1 MGDPGSIPGR
11 AIKAPNNFKT
21 SLHRKERQL
30 HSGAFTDSLTAVF
43 YFALNEKEVA
53 LLDGLT
59 VKQRKFVA
67 EYVKTGN
74 ATKSALSAGY
84 SEKTAARTGS
94 ENLQKPLIKQAID
107 AKMAEIESHKI
118 MDAVEYLQT
127 LTSIARGET
136 TEEQLANNG
145 DVVTLKTRT
154 SDRLAALRELGKRF
168 PASSEIEQKAM
179 LQKLIADQRR
189 ADAEASI
196 AEAKAKAIASGDED
210 KTLALEKVLDALEK
224 AVSDGSE

>member
-1 MGDPGSIPGR
+1 M
-11 AIKAPNNFKT
+11 
-21 SLHRKERQL
+21 
-30 HSGAFTDSLTAVF
+30 AFLDELTA
-43 YFALNEKEVA
+43 
-53 LLDGLT
+53 
-59 VKQRKFVA
+59 KQRKFVA

-74 ATKSALSAGY
+74 ATQSYINAGYKVKSEKSAN
-84 SEKTAARTGS
+84 AAASQILR
-94 ENLQKPLIKQAID
+94 NIKVKKAINE
-107 AKMAEIESHKI
+107 KMAEIESHKI

-168 PASSEIEQKAM
+168 PVSEMEQKTM

-189 ADAEASI
+189 AEAEASI
-196 AEAKAKAIASGDED
+196 AEAKAKAIASADED

>member
-1 MGDPGSIPGR
+1 M
-11 AIKAPNNFKT
+11 
-21 SLHRKERQL
+21 
-30 HSGAFTDSLTAVF
+30 
-43 YFALNEKEVA
+43 A
-53 LLDGLT
+53 LLDELT
-59 VKQRKFVA
+59 TKQRKFVV

-74 ATKSALSAGY
+74 ATQSYLSAGY
-84 SEKTAARTGS
+84 KVKSEAVAATNASKMLRIA
-94 ENLQKPLIKQAID
+94 KVKKAID

-145 DVVTLKTRT
+145 DVVTLKTKT
-154 SDRLAALRELGKRF
+154 SDRLSALRELGKRF
-168 PASSEIEQKAM
+168 PLSSDVEQKAM
-179 LQKLIADQRR
+179 LRKLIADQRR

-196 AEAKAKAIASGDED
+196 AEAKARAIASADED
-210 KTLALEKVLDALEK
+210 KTLALEKVLDALER

>member
-1 MGDPGSIPGR
+1 METQVAVR
-11 AIKAPNNFKT
+11 ARYRALQLNSRCRPHWSVFILPWRGVSGIT
-21 SLHRKERQL
+21 SKNK
-30 HSGAFTDSLTAVF
+30 LTQ
-43 YFALNEKEVA
+43 
-53 LLDGLT
+53 
-59 VKQRKFVA
+59 KQKRFVD
-67 EYVKTGN
+67 EYLVSGN
-74 ATKSALSAGY
+74 ATQSALSAGY
-84 SEKTAARTGS
+84 SERTAARTGS
-94 ENLQKPLIKQAID
+94 ENLQKPLIKKAI
-107 AKMAEIESHKI
+107 AEKMAEIETHKI

-168 PASSEIEQKAM
+168 PVSEIEQKAM
-179 LQKLIADQRR
+179 LQKLIADQHR
-189 ADAEASI
+189 AEAEASI
-196 AEAKAKAIASGDED
+196 AEAKAKAIASADED

>member
-1 MGDPGSIPGR
+1 M
-11 AIKAPNNFKT
+11 
-21 SLHRKERQL
+21 
-30 HSGAFTDSLTAVF
+30 
-43 YFALNEKEVA
+43 
-53 LLDGLT
+53 
-59 VKQRKFVA
+59 A

-74 ATKSALSAGY
+74 ATQSYINAGYKVKSEKSAN
-84 SEKTAARTGS
+84 AAASQILR
-94 ENLQKPLIKQAID
+94 NIKVKKAINE
-107 AKMAEIESHKI
+107 KMAEIESHKI

-168 PASSEIEQKAM
+168 PVSEMEQKTM

-189 ADAEASI
+189 AEAEASI
-196 AEAKAKAIASGDED
+196 AEAKAKAIASADED

>member
-1 MGDPGSIPGR
+1 MSI
-11 AIKAPNNFKT
+11 ISEDK
-21 SLHRKERQL
+21 
-30 HSGAFTDSLTAVF
+30 LTH
-43 YFALNEKEVA
+43 
-53 LLDGLT
+53 
-59 VKQRKFVA
+59 KQKRFVD
-67 EYVKTGN
+67 EYLVCGN
-74 ATKSALSAGY
+74 ATRAAMKAGY
-84 SEKTAARTGS
+84 SKRTAARTGS
-94 ENLQKPLIKQAID
+94 ENLQKPLIKKAISK
-107 AKMAEIESHKI
+107 KMEEIESHKI

-168 PASSEIEQKAM
+168 PLSSDVEQKAM
-179 LQKLIADQRR
+179 LKKLIADQRR
-189 ADAEASI
+189 AEAEANI
-196 AEAKAKAIASGDED
+196 AEAKAKAIASGDAD

>member
-1 MGDPGSIPGR
+1 M
-11 AIKAPNNFKT
+11 
-21 SLHRKERQL
+21 
-30 HSGAFTDSLTAVF
+30 AFLNDLTA
-43 YFALNEKEVA
+43 
-53 LLDGLT
+53 
-59 VKQRKFVA
+59 KQRKFVT

-74 ATKSALSAGY
+74 ATQSYLNAGYKVKSEKSAN
-84 SEKTAARTGS
+84 AAASQILR
-94 ENLQKPLIKQAID
+94 NIKVKKAINE
-107 AKMAEIESHKI
+107 KMAEIESHKI

-168 PASSEIEQKAM
+168 LVSEIEQKTM

-189 ADAEASI
+189 AEAEASI
-196 AEAKAKAIASGDED
+196 AEAKAKAIASADED

>member
-1 MGDPGSIPGR
+1 M
-11 AIKAPNNFKT
+11 
-21 SLHRKERQL
+21 
-30 HSGAFTDSLTAVF
+30 AFLDELTA
-43 YFALNEKEVA
+43 
-53 LLDGLT
+53 
-59 VKQRKFVA
+59 KQRKFVA

-74 ATKSALSAGY
+74 ATQSYINAGYKVKSEKSAN
-84 SEKTAARTGS
+84 AAACQILR
-94 ENLQKPLIKQAID
+94 NIKVKKAINE
-107 AKMAEIESHKI
+107 KMAEIESHKI

-168 PASSEIEQKAM
+168 PVSEIEQKAM

-189 ADAEASI
+189 AEAEASI
-196 AEAKAKAIASGDED
+196 AEAKAKAVASADED